1 MLVPYDISFS
11 GSGFLATYQLG
22 VVLCFLKYTPWIL
35 QSAPHILGA
44 SAGSVSELVDC
55 SEFTVLFASMTLTSV
70 FFPVTAVIRD
80 EIILFVKQHLPS
92 DAHHFANGRLGVAVT
107 RLSDGKH
114 LIMSEFQSKEDVVKV
129 TFKPENN
136 I

>member
-1 MLVPYDISFS
+1 MKSTQVN
-11 GSGFLATYQLG
+11 
-22 VVLCFLKYTPWIL
+22 
-35 QSAPHILGA
+35 
-44 SAGSVSELVDC
+44 ELVDC
-55 SEFTVLFASMTLTSV
+55 SEFTLLFASMTLTSV
-70 FFPVTAVIRD
+70 FFHVIAVIRD
-80 EIILFVKQHLPS
+80 EIILFVKQVMAAPLGPLNPSVNVFKWLESVLHKHLPS

-129 TFKPENN
+129 SLCLCK